1 MKMDAN
7 HNQNMEDDHIEAFK
21 NLSKKNPFLVPDSYF
36 ENFENELLQK
46 IHHPQITSN
55 TSIIP
60 FFKPLFIAAIF
71 AMCFFSFFWFQLTQ
85 NTAPGLSEKEVR
97 SQLSKIEDA
106 EIEIYLIN
114 HMDEINEEELIKQS
128 NSLKLPIYK
137 SSNDLTEEE
146 KKQLL
151 DDWIEL
157 DNTEIN
163 I

>member
-1 MKMDAN
+1 MDTN
-7 HNQNMEDDHIEAFK
+7 HNQNMEDFNMESFK
-21 NLSKKNPFLVPDSYF
+21 NFSKKNSFLVPELYF
-36 ENFENELLQK
+36 ENFENELLSNIHNQK
-46 IHHPQITSN
+46 NTSN
-55 TSIIP
+55 ISIIP